1 MPELSGFVGL
11 SAKLPHSKVSIGYK
25 GDIWFKAI
33 DRGIDTRKTSNLTF
47 NGPYAS
53 ISIGLGD

>member
-1 MPELSGFVGL
+1 MNAF
-11 SAKLPHSKVSIGYK
+11 
-25 GDIWFKAI
+25 
-33 DRGIDTRKTSNLTF
+33 DRGIDTHKTSNLTF